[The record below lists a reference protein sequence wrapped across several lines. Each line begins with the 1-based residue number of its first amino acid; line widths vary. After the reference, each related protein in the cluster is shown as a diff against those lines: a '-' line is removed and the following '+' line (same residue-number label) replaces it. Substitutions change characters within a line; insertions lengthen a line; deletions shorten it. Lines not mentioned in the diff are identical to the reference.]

1 MEVHTGGARAIFAL
15 VFAAI
20 VCLGA
25 GLRFADLSAKPMH
38 GDEANQAV
46 KAGRLLEKSEY
57 AYDPFEHHGPTL
69 YYLTLPVFW
78 ATGTQHFVETE
89 EWQYRVVPAMFGV
102 LIITLLWGLREAL
115 GGPATLWAAGLC
127 AVSNAM
133 VYYSRYYIQETLF
146 TCFALAAIVLWWR
159 FAQRPGVG
167 KALALGAALGLVYAT
182 KETSV
187 LLFAAAGAAVC
198 TVVLWQRVAGGA
210 WPTLGAHL
218 RVKYV
223 VACVGVALL
232 VSVVFY
238 SSFGTHPRGVLD
250 AILTYTRYFTRAEG
264 AGSAAAHDKPFLY
277 YLELLAFCYREP
289 GPWWTEGFA
298 LATAGLG
305 LLVALFVRGANTEAE
320 TSIAPVQFRR
330 FLAVYALLLT
340 LVFSLVPY
348 KTPWNLLPFWQP
360 LLMLSGVGIAW
371 ISLRWK
377 RVWLRVAL
385 SALCLAGAAHA
396 ARQAW
401 QGSFVYPADTRN
413 PYVYAH
419 TSTAIFRLAERV
431 TQIAAVHPQGKELVI
446 AVIGEGGDYWP
457 LPWYLRGYPKV
468 GYFPQPPKSLE
479 GIDIVIASTRF
490 APALQ
495 EALGERY
502 HAETGALRPGTL
514 LGVFIKSDLWEKF
527 MAGRS

>member
-1 MEVHTGGARAIFAL
+1 MEAHTGGARTAVAVVFAL
-15 VFAAI
+15 I

-25 GLRFADLSAKPMH
+25 GLRLCELGAKPMH

-46 KAGRLLEKSEY
+46 KAGRLLEKGEY

-78 ATGTQHFVETE
+78 ATGTQHFVDTQ
-89 EWQYRVVPAMFGV
+89 EWQYRVVPAVFGV
-102 LIITLLWGLREAL
+102 LLIALMWLLREAL
-115 GGPATLWAAGLC
+115 GPPAVLWAAGLC

-146 TCFALAAIVLWWR
+146 TCFALAAIVAGWR
-159 FAQRPGVG
+159 FAQRPGV
-167 KALALGAALGLVYAT
+167 ARAAVLGVALGLVHAT

-187 LLFAAAGAAVC
+187 LLFAAAGAALLVV
-198 TVVLWQRVAGGA
+198 TVWHRVERGE
-210 WPTLGAHL
+210 WPLLRDLL

-223 VACVGVALL
+223 AACVFAALL
-232 VSVVFY
+232 VSTVFY

-250 AILTYTRYFTRAEG
+250 SILTYTRYFSRAEG
-264 AGSAAAHDKPFLY
+264 AGSAAAHNKPFGY
-277 YLELLAFCYREP
+277 YLQLLAFSYREP

-298 LATAGLG
+298 LAMAGVG
-305 LLVALFVRGANTEAE
+305 TIAALFVRKA
-320 TSIAPVQFRR
+320 APAAMELDAGRYFRR
-330 FLAVYALLLT
+330 FLAIYAVVLT
-340 LVFSLVPY
+340 LVFSAVPY

-360 LLMLSGVGIAW
+360 LLMLAGVGIAW
-371 ISLRWK
+371 LSLRW
-377 RVWLRVAL
+377 RSVGLRVAL
-385 SALCLAGAAHA
+385 SVLCLVGVAHA

-419 TSTAIFRLAERV
+419 TSTAIFRLTERV
-431 TQIAAVHPQGKELVI
+431 AQIAAVHPQGKDLVI

-457 LPWYLRGYPKV
+457 LPWYLRGYAKV
-468 GYFPQPPKSLE
+468 GYFTQPPKNLE
-479 GIDIVIASTRF
+479 TADMVIASTRF

-495 EALGERY
+495 ESLGEAF

-514 LGVFIKSDLWEKF
+514 LGVFIKSALWDKF
-527 MAGRS
+527 MAGRT